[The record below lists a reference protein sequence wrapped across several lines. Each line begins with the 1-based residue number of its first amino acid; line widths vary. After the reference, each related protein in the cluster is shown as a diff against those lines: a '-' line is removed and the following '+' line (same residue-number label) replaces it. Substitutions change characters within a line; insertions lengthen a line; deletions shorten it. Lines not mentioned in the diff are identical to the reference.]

1 MKNFN
6 ILGIHLKIRL
16 LVGEFTKTDIEE
28 GLPKMG
34 GLDSFQ
40 ILRDLPQSTL
50 WVSEASPLLMAQKW
64 PWVSQIVEIF
74 GNILA

>member
-6 ILGIHLKIRL
+6 ILRIHLKIRL
-16 LVGEFTKTDIEE
+16 LFVEFTKTDIEE

-40 ILRDLPQSTL
+40 I
-50 WVSEASPLLMAQKW
+50 
-64 PWVSQIVEIF
+64 
-74 GNILA
+74 